1 MNRTSGRAIGI
12 LIRMLVFLSIGIV
25 ILIWQREYLIELYFK
40 NQVTQVGW
48 FVNGAILLLFISG
61 LARLVQLFILYD
73 REEGTLD
80 KFIKMFASG
89 SYDDIGAV
97 VPSNSIIGRRY
108 NTVVDFYGART
119 EINHNALA
127 ATLLAEET
135 SRTSFPKFV
144 NNVLILTGVFG
155 TIVSLTVAL
164 LGASSV
170 IDQTQSVSS
179 LNTVI
184 HGMST
189 ALSTTMTAILAY
201 FFFAY
206 FYLKLLDTQSHIL
219 GRIEHVSATIL
230 IPRYQIATRS
240 PEQNM
245 NDLLVRTAEVL
256 SHFEQSVKA
265 IDDVHIRQ
273 SEMFEQIGQAMQHN
287 SVMLNDIRELLRDGF
302 RLGYPDDRHQ

>member
-1 MNRTSGRAIGI
+1 MKRTSGKSVSI
-12 LIRMLVFLSIGIV
+12 LIRMLICLLAGIA
-25 ILIWQREYLIELYFK
+25 LIVWQQDYLIDLYFR

-48 FVNGAILLLFISG
+48 FVNGAILLLFLGG
-61 LARLVQLFILYD
+61 LGRLVLLFVMYD
-73 REEGTLD
+73 GEEAVLD
-80 KFIKMFASG
+80 RFAKVFPQG
-89 SYDDIGAV
+89 SHDDV
-97 VPSNSIIGRRY
+97 VMATPSNSIIGRRY
-108 NTVVDFYGART
+108 RTIVEFYSART

-170 IDQTQSVSS
+170 IEETESIGG
-179 LNTVI
+179 LNIVI

-219 GRIEHVSATIL
+219 GRIEHVSATML
-230 IPRYQIATRS
+230 IPRYQVATRS
-240 PEQNM
+240 PEQNL
-245 NDLLVRTAEVL
+245 NDLLVRTAEAL
-256 SHFEQSVKA
+256 AHFDQTIRT
-265 IDDVHIRQ
+265 IDAMSARQ
-273 SEMFEQIGQAMQHN
+273 SEMFEQIGNIMNRNTAM
-287 SVMLNDIRELLRDGF
+287 LDDIRELLRDGF
-302 RLGYPDDRHQ
+302 RLRNPEDR